1 MYKSLTLILIF
12 YMAFQACEKK
22 NKESVFL
29 EDNLKTPDE
38 IFLVDLSKKVLKDQF
53 KEAKVEKTPE
63 GIHLY
68 LEFGGSS
75 ALSFRSQENFE
86 REMHLTTAFF
96 ALKMNRLS
104 SKRNIRQFT
113 ISIVKPFYVREE
125 SIKKEVIEEFEI
137 FRVSIDPLQVK
148 QIEKFKEVNIESLSI
163 EGSGGEIQL
172 DVLNS
177 IIKNWKVELNEI
189 YRVEIK

>member
-1 MYKSLTLILIF
+1 
-12 YMAFQACEKK
+12 MAFQACEKK

>member
-1 MYKSLTLILIF
+1 MYKSITLILMF
-12 YMAFQACEKK
+12 YMAFHACEKK
-22 NKESVFL
+22 NKEPVFL

-53 KEAKVEKTPE
+53 KEAKVEKTPQ

-68 LEFGGSS
+68 LEFGGTS
-75 ALSFRSQENFE
+75 ALSFRSQDTFE

-96 ALKMNRLS
+96 ALKMIRLS
-104 SKRNIRQFT
+104 SKRNLRQFT

-148 QIEKFKEVNIESLSI
+148 QIEKFKEVSIGSLSI
-163 EGSGGEIQL
+163 EGIEGEVQL
-172 DVLNS
+172 EVLNS